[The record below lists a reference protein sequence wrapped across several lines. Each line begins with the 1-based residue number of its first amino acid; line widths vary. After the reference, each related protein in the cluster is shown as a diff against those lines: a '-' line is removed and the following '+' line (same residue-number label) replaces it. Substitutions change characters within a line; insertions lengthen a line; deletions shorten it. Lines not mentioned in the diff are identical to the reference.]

1 MKKDHTPPRLG
12 QPGLY
17 RRTFKDGE
25 TVLLTVKAGWPQ
37 LEGDSIGAKRIN
49 RYCDALARRWQKRWE
64 GPLLKAAK
72 AAAGPDTPPWS
83 AGMDFTVTLFRE
95 DLFSFYLDIWEDVG
109 LPRPRRLRL
118 GETWRLPEG
127 VPLTLKEVLSP
138 GRRWRRTVLTEVR
151 RQIEARLESG
161 ESLFRADWPRLAVS
175 RFSPQRFYCTEAGPS
190 LFYPVDAIAPSLEGF
205 PTFPLKNEK
214 STCFFPGPLVS

>member
-1 MKKDHTPPRLG
+1 MKEAHTPPKLG
-12 QPGLY
+12 RPGLY
-17 RRTFKDGE
+17 RQTFREGE
-25 TVLLTVKAGWPQ
+25 RVLLTVKAAWPQ

-64 GPLLKAAK
+64 GSLLKAAK

-83 AGMDFTVTLFRE
+83 AGMDFTVTLLRE
-95 DLFSFYLDIWEDVG
+95 DLFSFYLEIWEDVG
-109 LPRPRRLRL
+109 LSRPRRLRL
-118 GETWRLPEG
+118 GETWHLPEG
-127 VPLTLKEVLSP
+127 VPLPLKEVLSP
-138 GRRWRRTVLTEVR
+138 GRRWRRAVLTEVR

-161 ESLFRADWPRLAVS
+161 ESLFRADWPRLVVS

>member
-1 MKKDHTPPRLG
+1 MKEAHTPPRLG
-12 QPGLY
+12 QPGLC
-17 RRTFKDGE
+17 RQTFRDGE
-25 TVLLTVKAGWPQ
+25 TVLLTVKADWPQ
-37 LEGDSIGAKRIN
+37 LEGESIGAKRIG
-49 RYCDALARRWQKRWE
+49 RYCDALAKHWQKRWE

-83 AGMDFTVTLFRE
+83 AGMDFKVTLLRE

-109 LPRPRRLRL
+109 LSRPRRLRL

-127 VPLTLKEVLSP
+127 VPLTLKEVLTP
-138 GRRWRRTVLTEVR
+138 GGHWRRDLLAEVR
-151 RQIEARLESG
+151 RQIEERLTSG
-161 ESLFRADWPRLAVS
+161 ESLFHADWPRQTAA
-175 RFSPQRFYCTEAGPS
+175 RFSPQRFYCTEAGPC

-214 STCFFPGPLVS
+214 STCFFP